1 MKIGV
6 IGDSNTVL
14 GFRLTGVMETRETE
28 DPKEAFEALKT
39 FFRDKD
45 MGLVIITER
54 LADSLRTEIDKLTK
68 GVVTPLLVEIPDKEG
83 AIERKVDPINE
94 LVRRA
99 VGVEIKF
106 K

>member
-6 IGDSNTVL
+6 IGDANTVL
-14 GFRLTGVMETRETE
+14 GFRLTGVRETRETE
-28 DPKEAFEALKT
+28 DPREALEALKS
-39 FFRDKD
+39 FFKDKD

-54 LADSLRTEIDKLTK
+54 LADHLRAEIERLTR

-83 AIERKVDPINE
+83 PIERKVDPINA

>member
-14 GFRLTGVMETRETE
+14 GFRLAGVRETRETE
-28 DPKEAFEALKT
+28 DPKEALEALRA

-45 MGLVIITER
+45 TGLIIITER
-54 LADSLRTEIDKLTK
+54 LADQLRSEIERLTR